1 MTTRTPYT
9 VLLIC
14 GAGRSG
20 STLLERMLDQ
30 VPGVVAVGELT
41 DLWDSA
47 LVRGER
53 CGCGVPFAKCEFWSH
68 VGDHAFGGWHR
79 IDAGELLAVHDSVA
93 RNRHV
98 PLLLTAPLLPSV
110 KEKVDRYAAAFSRI
124 YGGIVAASGSN
135 LIVDASK
142 WASHALVLRRI
153 PGLDLRMV
161 HLVRDPRA
169 VAHSWATSVERPQ
182 ALGRSSG
189 VEMRRYRPTASA
201 LHWTTINVGIDIAS
215 ALGIPRHFLRYEQLI
230 ASPRETLLGALEHAG
245 LVPAEGGSI
254 SSTTGSS
261 GSRRGMSS
269 PEIGSGSATARSVC
283 ARTGGGQP
291 RCRGGHEWPSTPS
304 LFRSPSRIAVV
315 AIEEACC
322 HAARIPLC
330 AAVAQLARASA
341 CHAEGR
347 GFESHQPLSSDSA
360 CRQGNRRSSWRSVA
374 ARPVLLRGV
383 SAH

>member
-9 VLLIC
+9 VLLIG

-68 VGDHAFGGWHR
+68 VGDHAFGGWDR
-79 IDAGELLAVHDSVA
+79 IDAGGLLAVHDSVA

-124 YGGIVAASGSN
+124 YGGIAAASGSN

-142 WASHALVLRRI
+142 WPSHALVLRRI

-161 HLVRDPRA
+161 HLVRDPRG

-182 ALGRSSG
+182 ALGGSSG
-189 VEMRRYRPTASA
+189 VEMRRYRPTAAA

-245 LVPAEGGSI
+245 LVPAEGGLDFIDDGVVRLAPGHGIAGNRLRFRHGEIRLRQDKRWATEMPWRTRMAVNSLTFPVAL
-254 SSTTGSS
+254 SYRGRGDRGS
-261 GSRRGMSS
+261 
-269 PEIGSGSATARSVC
+269 
-283 ARTGGGQP
+283 
-291 RCRGGHEWPSTPS
+291 
-304 LFRSPSRIAVV
+304 L
-315 AIEEACC
+315 
-322 HAARIPLC
+322 
-330 AAVAQLARASA
+330 LAR
-341 CHAEGR
+341 G
-347 GFESHQPLSSDSA
+347 
-360 CRQGNRRSSWRSVA
+360 
-374 ARPVLLRGV
+374 
-383 SAH
+383 